1 MLSELAKQG
10 GKDPPEWPASKGWV
24 MSLVEDHWQFI
35 LLQNGEEELFD
46 LRTDPGDLTNL
57 AGQAGSAQQLGGSA
71 PALRNWYRTS
81 ERSLHAAT
89 QVLPLQP
96 NRPSPETWTFWQP

>member
-1 MLSELAKQG
+1 
-10 GKDPPEWPASKGWV
+10 

-57 AGQAGSAQQLGGSA
+57 AGQAGSAQQLVRFRARIAELVPNIGAVTARSDTGPPSA
-71 PALRNWYRTS
+71 T
-81 ERSLHAAT
+81 E
-89 QVLPLQP
+89 
-96 NRPSPETWTFWQP
+96 